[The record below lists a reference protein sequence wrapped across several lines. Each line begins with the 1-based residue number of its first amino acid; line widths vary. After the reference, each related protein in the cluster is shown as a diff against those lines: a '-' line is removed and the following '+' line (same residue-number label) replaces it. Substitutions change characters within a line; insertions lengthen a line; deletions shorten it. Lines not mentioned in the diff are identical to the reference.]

1 MALSLIEV
9 LKVTQN
15 RMGKAIM
22 MDMLRQCPVLQM
34 LPIHPIDA
42 FELKETRWQTLP
54 TVGTRAIGG
63 TWTASEGTLEQY
75 ATTVHAYGG
84 DIVVD
89 RLLTKVNSQENPLL
103 TQTKM
108 KTAALANKFNVDF
121 IDGAHS
127 TDPNG
132 FEGLKQLVSNA
143 PSRMTINLETA
154 GDTLKVLA
162 STATEHSFIDGLHQ
176 LLHVLGASVSG
187 DGRKDVNI
195 ALFMNEATYLGVS
208 QVLRRLGLNKIV
220 IDAYD
225 RAWDSFGPAKLVD
238 IGLKADQ
245 STEIIS
251 STETAGDAG
260 LDSTSI
266 YGVRFGGIPS
276 PTADG
281 KTEVIDDAGVQLLQL
296 NGTGLEPYDPLNG
309 GEGGAAAVPAYVRR
323 IEWVIGLHQRAKY
336 SVARLKGFKMAAS

>member
-1 MALSLIEV
+1 MALTLMEV
-9 LKVTQN
+9 LKVTQS

-22 MDMLRQCPVLQM
+22 MDLLRQSPVLQM
-34 LPIHPIDA
+34 LPIKPIDA

-54 TVGTRAIGG
+54 SVGTRAIGG
-63 TWTASEGTLEQY
+63 TWTSSEGTLEQY

-84 DIVVD
+84 DITVD
-89 RLLTKVNSQENPLL
+89 RLLTMVNSQENPLL

-121 IDGAHS
+121 IDGNHAV
-127 TDPNG
+127 DPNG
-132 FEGLKQLVSNA
+132 FEGLKQLVANA
-143 PSRMTINLETA
+143 PSRMTINLESS
-154 GDTLKVLA
+154 GDVLKVFA
-162 STATEHSFIDGLHQ
+162 SSTTEHTFIDGLHQ

-195 ALFMNEATYLGVS
+195 ALFMNEATYLGFS
-208 QVLRRLGLNKIV
+208 QVLRRLGLNKTIT
-220 IDAYD
+220 DAYD

-245 STEIIS
+245 TTEIIS
-251 STETAGDAG
+251 STETAGDSG
-260 LDSTSI
+260 TDSTSI
-266 YGVRFGGIPS
+266 YGVRFGGVPQT
-276 PTADG
+276 TADG

-309 GEGGAAAVPAYVRR
+309 GEGGAGANPAFIRR
-323 IEWVIGLHQRAKY
+323 IEWVIGLHQREKY